1 MSLQD
6 KTEPWQVERKVPLA
20 LILTV
25 LGGLVVQA
33 FVAGV
38 WASSTNNRI
47 ENLEKRPDISAVH
60 AERIVRL
67 ETKMDS
73 ALASMTEIKTLLQQQ
88 RPSR

>member
-1 MSLQD
+1 MSTQD
-6 KTEPWQVERKVPLA
+6 KTDPWRVERKVPPA

-38 WASSTNNRI
+38 WAANTNGRI
-47 ENLEKRPDISAVH
+47 ENLERRPDLSTAY
-60 AERIVRL
+60 AERIARL

-73 ALASMTEIKTLLQQQ
+73 ALASLTEIKALLQQQ
-88 RPSR
+88 RSR